1 MAINPRGKKVQTH
14 QDDEIRY
21 FFTPTKQNYNSN
33 LKNILL
39 WTSFGEEEK
48 AWANKAGLVDL
59 FEVEW
64 KTPCH
69 NILVEFLN
77 NQKLDSEHNKIK
89 VMLGEEHKIINKHLL
104 I

>member
-1 MAINPRGKKVQTH
+1 
-14 QDDEIRY
+14 
-21 FFTPTKQNYNSN
+21 

-77 NQKLDSEHNKIK
+77 N
-89 VMLGEEHKIINKHLL
+89 
-104 I
+104 